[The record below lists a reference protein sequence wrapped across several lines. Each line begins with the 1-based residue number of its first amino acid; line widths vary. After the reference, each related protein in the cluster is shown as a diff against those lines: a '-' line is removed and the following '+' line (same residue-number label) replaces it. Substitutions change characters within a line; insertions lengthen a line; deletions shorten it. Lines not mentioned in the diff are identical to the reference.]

1 LGTLGG
7 TKIFRANTYVIWLE
21 VHVQEADLM
30 QTLQT
35 IYKLE
40 ADLHHGLDRQI
51 SAFHLSLE
59 LLETVTQRSHHYELV
74 GWSLAL
80 GYKLRKTNHSLL
92 GQLRQDFNLDPL

>member
-1 LGTLGG
+1 M
-7 TKIFRANTYVIWLE
+7 
-21 VHVQEADLM
+21 QEANLM

-35 IYKLE
+35 IYKLD
-40 ADLHHGLDRQI
+40 ADLHYGLDRQN
-51 SAFHLSLE
+51 SAFHLALD

-92 GQLRQDFNLDPL
+92 GQPRQDLDLDPL